1 MRCDTN
7 DICDDVGISEGERVK
22 TGWTLA
28 DAPPQTSRTAVVTGA
43 NAGIGKET
51 ARGLATLGATVVL
64 ACRNPETSAAARDDI
79 VAEVPGAE
87 VEVIDLDLASLDS
100 VRAAAAELNRRFPRI
115 DMLVNNAG
123 VMCARRDLTPD
134 GFEMDFGT
142 NFLGHFALTGLL
154 MDRLLAADAA
164 RIVTVGSHAHR
175 AGTIDFSDIRMD
187 RTFSTAGAYSRAK
200 LAQMVFAFELD
211 RRLKAAGEKAISLA
225 AHPGG
230 TRTGV
235 MREQNKFLQWA
246 YHAPSLRWLTDRF
259 IMDPPEGALPILRAA
274 TDPKAAGGQYYGPVG
289 SLGLAGPP
297 VLVEPSP
304 KAKDMVVADRLW
316 DVAEELTGVS
326 IDLGT

>member
-1 MRCDTN
+1 M
-7 DICDDVGISEGERVK
+7 K

-28 DAPPQTSRTAVVTGA
+28 DAPPQTGRVAVVTGA
-43 NAGIGKET
+43 NGGIGREA

-64 ACRNPETSAAARDDI
+64 ACRNVETAAATRDDI

-87 VEVIDLDLASLDS
+87 LEIVDMDLAGLDS
-100 VRAAAAELNRRFPRI
+100 VRAGAEEIRRRHPRV
-115 DMLVNNAG
+115 DVLVNNAG
-123 VMCARRDLTPD
+123 VMRAERELTPD

-142 NFLGHFALTGLL
+142 NFLGHYALTGLL

-175 AGTIDFSDIRMD
+175 AGNIDFSDLPMD
-187 RTFSTAGAYSRAK
+187 RTFTSAGAYSRAK
-200 LAQMVFAFELD
+200 LAQMLFSLELD
-211 RRLKAAGEKAISLA
+211 RRLRTAGAPAISLA

-274 TDPKAAGGQYYGPVG
+274 TDPKVSGGQYYGPTG
-289 SLGLAGPP
+289 SFGLAGPP
-297 VLVEPSP
+297 MLVEPSP
-304 KAKDMVVADRLW
+304 KAKDRAVAERLW
-316 DVAEELTGVS
+316 DVGAELTGIG
-326 IDLGT
+326 IDLG

>member
-1 MRCDTN
+1 M
-7 DICDDVGISEGERVK
+7 K
-22 TGWTLA
+22 TGWTLT
-28 DAPPQTSRTAVVTGA
+28 DAPPQTGRVAVVTGA
-43 NAGIGKET
+43 NGGIGREA

-64 ACRNPETSAAARDDI
+64 ACRNPETSAVARDDI

-87 VEVIDLDLASLDS
+87 LEIVDLDLASLDS
-100 VRAAAAELNRRFPRI
+100 VRAAAEEIGRRHPRI
-115 DMLVNNAG
+115 DVLVNNAG
-123 VMCARRDLTPD
+123 VMRAQRDLTPD

-142 NFLGHFALTGLL
+142 NFLGHYALTGLL
-154 MDRLLAADAA
+154 MDRLLATDAA

-175 AGTIDFSDIRMD
+175 AGTIDFSDLPMD
-187 RTFSTAGAYSRAK
+187 RTFTSAGAYSRAK
-200 LAQMVFAFELD
+200 LAQMLFALELD
-211 RRLKAAGEKAISLA
+211 RRLRTAGLQAISLA

-274 TDPKAAGGQYYGPVG
+274 TDSKVSGGQYYGPTG
-289 SLGLAGPP
+289 SFGLAGPP

-304 KAKDMVVADRLW
+304 KAKDRAVAERLW
-316 DVAEELTGVS
+316 DIGAELTGVS
-326 IDLGT
+326 IDLG

>member
-1 MRCDTN
+1 M
-7 DICDDVGISEGERVK
+7 K
-22 TGWTLA
+22 TGWTLT
-28 DAPPQTSRTAVVTGA
+28 DAPPQTGRVAVVTGA
-43 NAGIGKET
+43 NGGIGREA

-64 ACRNPETSAAARDDI
+64 ACRNPETSAVARDDI

-87 VEVIDLDLASLDS
+87 LEIVDLDLASLDS
-100 VRAAAAELNRRFPRI
+100 VRAAAEEIGRRHPRI
-115 DMLVNNAG
+115 DVLVNNAG
-123 VMCARRDLTPD
+123 VMRAQRDLTPD

-142 NFLGHFALTGLL
+142 NFLGHYALTGLL
-154 MDRLLAADAA
+154 MDRLLATDAA

-175 AGTIDFSDIRMD
+175 AGTIDFSDLPMD
-187 RTFSTAGAYSRAK
+187 RTFTSAGAYSRAK
-200 LAQMVFAFELD
+200 LAQMLFALELD
-211 RRLKAAGEKAISLA
+211 RRLRTAGLQAISLA

-274 TDPKAAGGQYYGPVG
+274 TDPKVSGGQYYGPTG
-289 SLGLAGPP
+289 SFGLAGPP

-304 KAKDMVVADRLW
+304 KAKDRAVAERLW
-316 DVAEELTGVS
+316 DIGAELTGVS
-326 IDLGT
+326 IDLG